1 MKIFLILF
9 FIIKLITVPSNAQGE
24 VSIVLK
30 INNKIITNYD
40 LLKERRYLE
49 LLSPAVNTLDNKQI
63 DNLAKQSLI
72 KELVKVNEILKYY
85 TIIIDSPYITNL
97 LKQLFTKLNFSNEEE
112 FKNHLLTLDLSLDEL
127 RYKLGIEAAWNK
139 LIYEKYVSLIKVDED
154 LLREKLDLEVS
165 EIDKQKIFLLSEIFF
180 SSNTKDEFNKIYN
193 EIIASI
199 SQIGFQKSAII
210 YSTSDTS
217 KNGGVIGWVRSAQ
230 LSKKILKNIK
240 KLNKGEFTDVINIP
254 GGSLIVRLD
263 DIKEEEVVID
273 YDQELKKIIRKEKDR
288 QLNQYSNI
296 HYKKIK
302 KQNKIDEN

>member
-72 KELVKVNEILKYY
+72 KEFVKVNEILKYY

>member
-273 YDQELKKIIRKEKDR
+273 YDQELKKIIREEKDR

>member
-72 KELVKVNEILKYY
+72 KEFVKVNEILKYY

-217 KNGGVIGWVRSAQ
+217 KNGGEIGWVRSAQ

>member
-127 RYKLGIEAAWNK
+127 RY
-139 LIYEKYVSLIKVDED
+139 
-154 LLREKLDLEVS
+154 
-165 EIDKQKIFLLSEIFF
+165 
-180 SSNTKDEFNKIYN
+180 
-193 EIIASI
+193 
-199 SQIGFQKSAII
+199 
-210 YSTSDTS
+210 
-217 KNGGVIGWVRSAQ
+217 
-230 LSKKILKNIK
+230 
-240 KLNKGEFTDVINIP
+240 
-254 GGSLIVRLD
+254 
-263 DIKEEEVVID
+263 
-273 YDQELKKIIRKEKDR
+273 
-288 QLNQYSNI
+288 
-296 HYKKIK
+296 
-302 KQNKIDEN
+302 